1 MPLVRIDLC
10 GVRGSLPSPGPEF
23 ARVGGNTSCI
33 ALSHDGQQPTLV
45 LDAGTGLRRLSTL
58 LNGEAFRGTLI
69 VGHLHWDHIMGI
81 PFFSAG
87 DRPDASVRVLVP
99 AQGKDPLTVLQRAMQ
114 PPLFPITPTDLRGAW
129 AFESYD
135 EGDFELEGFTVTTRE
150 IPHGGGRTMGIRV
163 TDGRST
169 IAYLSDHAP
178 HTVGPGA
185 DGLGEL
191 HPAAVELA
199 TGVDVLFHDA
209 QFTTDELP
217 GKFTWGHAAAQYCV
231 TLGERCGVGTVMLY
245 HHDPNRTDEQVDALA
260 TTLRSDVVRIRV
272 AVEGDVIQL

>member
-1 MPLVRIDLC
+1 MPVVRIDLC

-33 ALSHDGQQPTLV
+33 ALSHDGRQPTLV

-69 VGHLHWDHIMGI
+69 VGHLHWDHVMGV
-81 PFFSAG
+81 PFFPAG
-87 DRPDASVRVLVP
+87 DRPDASVRMMAP
-99 AQGKDPLTVLQRAMQ
+99 EQGPDLLTLLERTMH
-114 PPLFPITPTDLRGAW
+114 PPLFPIRPTDLRGAW
-129 AFESYD
+129 AFESYG
-135 EGDFELEGFTVTTRE
+135 EGELDLEGFTVTTRE
-150 IPHGGGRTMGIRV
+150 IPHSGGRTMGLRV
-163 TDGRST
+163 SDGRST

-209 QFTTDELP
+209 QYTAEELP
-217 GKFTWGHAAAQYCV
+217 GRFTWGHAAAQYCV
-231 TLGERCGVGTVMLY
+231 TLAEHCGVRTVMLF
-245 HHDPNRTDEQVDALA
+245 HHDPNRTDDQVDALA
-260 TTLRSDVVRIRV
+260 ATLHSELVEIRV